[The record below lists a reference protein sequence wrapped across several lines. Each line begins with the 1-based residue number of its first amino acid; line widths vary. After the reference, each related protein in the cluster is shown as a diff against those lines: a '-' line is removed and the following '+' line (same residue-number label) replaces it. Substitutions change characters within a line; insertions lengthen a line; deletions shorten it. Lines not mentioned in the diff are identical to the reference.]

1 MPSPLGQPTREVPL
15 SEMSTN
21 EISKKIRDMYQLR
34 RDCRQQISRYNDIFQ
49 DAGNIIDCCEKE
61 LMRRGHK

>member
-1 MPSPLGQPTREVPL
+1 MGQPLEQKL
-15 SEMSTN
+15 SEMTTN

-34 RDCRQQISRYNDIFQ
+34 RDTREQIRRFNEIFE

-61 LMRRGHK
+61 LRKRGHI